1 MDNLAKQF
9 TKNVRAFFPIVG
21 KVEKEYL
28 KKLELNL
35 EDYCEEKQVSSL
47 EELYKD
53 FGTPSDVVHSYYSSV
68 NIDYILKRLR
78 LTKIIKTC
86 LVTLI
91 VAILVAVSAYCF
103 RLHSDYKV
111 LENQQIFFEE
121 TTIE

>member
-9 TKNVRAFFPIVG
+9 TKNVKAFFPIVG
-21 KVEKEYL
+21 KAEKEYL

-91 VAILVAVSAYCF
+91 IAILVTVSAYCLQLYSGYQVF
-103 RLHSDYKV
+103 KQ
-111 LENQQIFFEE
+111 QQIFFEE
-121 TTIE
+121 TIIE